1 MLLNTRSIPPC
12 FSRKKISMNSV
23 LTYQQANFLLNAV
36 GANGDWAITNNDRAT
51 DAQTLVTYKFGH
63 IQHVKD
69 CAWFVINDHGRAWL
83 EQHIGQYGPTPE
95 KYAWLSYFD
104 RNQILLDAQLDNHER
119 ARCEQL
125 RLLGLASYQ
134 TSNGGV
140 YRLTP
145 LGLSV
150 LQDGSILGQAV
161 HDLRYFL
168 QGRPSVRVVK
178 RVDRDLIMVSVDT
191 TWNSIPQVHMDNTM
205 TTDGYRFDWSHIE
218 VETNGR
224 EYEVTLYMIDR
235 VAQRISYRSYNA
247 HTIGQLAELITQ
259 HTIAD

>member
-1 MLLNTRSIPPC
+1 
-12 FSRKKISMNSV
+12 MNSA
-23 LTYQQANFLLNAV
+23 LTYRQANLLLNAF
-36 GANGDWAITNNDRAT
+36 GANGDWAIAT
-51 DAQTLVTYKFGH
+51 KEREADARILVSYKFGH

-95 KYAWLSYFD
+95 KYAGLSYFS
-104 RNQILLDAQLDNHER
+104 RNQTLLDAQLDDHDR

-134 TSNGGV
+134 TSNGGC

-145 LGLSV
+145 LGLEV
-150 LQDGSILGQAV
+150 LQEGRTLGQAAR
-161 HDLRYFL
+161 DLRYFL
-168 QGRPSVRVVK
+168 NGRPSVRVVQ
-178 RVDRDLIMVSVDT
+178 RVDRDLIIVSVDT

-205 TTDGYRFDWSHIE
+205 TIEGYRFDWSHIE

-235 VAQRISYRSYNA
+235 VAQRLPYRSYNERN
-247 HTIGQLAELITQ
+247 IRQLAELITQ